1 VRGVPWGAAFVFS
14 DRASTVIAASLT
26 AAAALCVASAWLLV
40 RRGRFSIWGA
50 MGSVTGALGVVAL
63 LVGRVRGAT
72 ELPILVAVLVGL
84 LAGAMLYGATAAFMF
99 AAVRWPPLRRQAEGI
114 YELRG
119 GRSLAAALA
128 VAGLVVAPGEEIVWR
143 GVVQPLFAGWVGAV
157 AGAAL
162 AWGLYV
168 GVNLV
173 ARSIPILLGAVVGGA
188 VWAALAVWT
197 GGVVA
202 AIGCHVVW
210 TSLMIALPP
219 VPRSSRMKDRM
230 AEGGS

>member
-1 VRGVPWGAAFVFS
+1 VRGVPWGAAFAFS
-14 DRASTVIAASLT
+14 ERAATGIAASIT
-26 AAAALCVASAWLLV
+26 AAAVLGVACAWLLV

-50 MGSVTGALGVVAL
+50 MGSVTGALGVMAL
-63 LVGRVRGAT
+63 LIGRVRGAT
-72 ELPILVAVLVGL
+72 ELPILAAALVGL
-84 LAGAMLYGATAAFMF
+84 LAGAVLYGATAAFMF

-119 GRSLAAALA
+119 ERSLAAALA

-157 AGAAL
+157 AGAVL

-188 VWAALAVWT
+188 AWAALAVWT

-202 AIGCHVVW
+202 PIGCHVVW
-210 TSLMIALPP
+210 TSLMILFPP
-219 VPRSSRMKDRM
+219 VPRDSMGKGRG
-230 AEGGS
+230 AERAS

>member
-1 VRGVPWGAAFVFS
+1 MGRGLRVLRSHRHRDRHCADRGGGPLCRVRLAPGAAG
-14 DRASTVIAASLT
+14 TVLDLGGHGVGDGRPGSGGPPRRKGPELSIL
-26 AAAALCVASAWLLV
+26 AAA
-40 RRGRFSIWGA
+40 
-50 MGSVTGALGVVAL
+50 
-63 LVGRVRGAT
+63 
-72 ELPILVAVLVGL
+72 LVGL
-84 LAGAMLYGATAAFMF
+84 LAGAVLYGATAAFML

-119 GRSLAAALA
+119 ERSLAAALA
-128 VAGLVVAPGEEIVWR
+128 VAALVVAPGEEIVWR
-143 GVVQPLFAGWVGAV
+143 GVVQPLVAGWVGAV
-157 AGAAL
+157 GGAVL

-188 VWAALAVWT
+188 VWAALALWT

-202 AIGCHVVW
+202 AIGCHVAW
-210 TSLMIALPP
+210 TSLMIVFPP
-219 VPRSSRMKDRM
+219 VPGGSRVRGRM

>member
-1 VRGVPWGAAFVFS
+1 VKGVPWGGAFAFS
-14 DRASTVIAASLT
+14 GRASTVIAVGLT
-26 AAAALCVASAWLLV
+26 AAAVLCVASAWLLV

-72 ELPILVAVLVGL
+72 ELPILVAALVGL
-84 LAGAMLYGATAAFMF
+84 LAGAVLYGATAAFMF

-168 GVNLV
+168 GVNLL

-188 VWAALAVWT
+188 AWAALALWT

-219 VPRSSRMKDRM
+219 VPRGLGERDRM

>member
-1 VRGVPWGAAFVFS
+1 VRGVPWVGAFAFY

-72 ELPILVAVLVGL
+72 ELSILAAALVGL
-84 LAGAMLYGATAAFMF
+84 LAGALLYGATAAFMF

-119 GRSLAAALA
+119 QRSLAAALA

-202 AIGCHVVW
+202 AIGCHMVW

>member
-1 VRGVPWGAAFVFS
+1 MRDVPWGAAFAFS
-14 DRASTVIAASLT
+14 DRTATGIAVALT
-26 AAAALCVASAWLLV
+26 AAAVICVASAWLLV

-72 ELPILVAVLVGL
+72 ELSILAAAVVGL
-84 LAGAMLYGATAAFMF
+84 LAGAVLYGATAAFMF
-99 AAVRWPPLRRQAEGI
+99 AAIRWRPLRPQAEGI
-114 YELRG
+114 YGLRG
-119 GRSLAAALA
+119 ERSVVVALA

-143 GVVQPLFAGWVGAV
+143 GVVQPLFAGWFGAV
-157 AGAAL
+157 AGAVL

-188 VWAALAVWT
+188 VWAALALWT

-210 TSLMIALPP
+210 TSLMIVLPP
-219 VPRSSRMKDRM
+219 VPGGSSVRGRM

>member
-1 VRGVPWGAAFVFS
+1 VKGVPWAGAFEFS
-14 DRASTVIAASLT
+14 GRASTVIAVGLT
-26 AAAALCVASAWLLV
+26 ATAVLCVASAWLLV